1 MEQVRIYDTT
11 LRDGMQ
17 GDTINF
23 TVDEK
28 IRIARQLDDLGVH
41 YIEGGWPGSNPR
53 DVQFFEKAAKIDF
66 KNARLTAFGSTRR
79 AGLAVEADDNIRL
92 LIECGAPAVALVG
105 KTWDLHIT
113 EVMSNTLENNLE
125 MIHDSVA
132 YVKSHGREVFF
143 DAEHFFDGC
152 AHNREYTFK
161 AILTAAQ
168 AGADAVILCD
178 TNGGALPHD
187 VGAITAEVCTALAD
201 RFPGPDGGSTVQ
213 VGIHTHNDSNLA
225 VANSIAA
232 IRAGARIVQ
241 GTING
246 YGERCGNADLT
257 SIIPILA
264 GKMGYD
270 CITPDNLKKLRKVS
284 RFVSE
289 TANMIPVNSRPFVGK
304 SAFSH
309 KGGLHVS
316 AIMKNPRAYEHMDPE
331 LVGNKRRVLI
341 SDLSGR
347 SNVTYKARELGI
359 NTDTEHF
366 DVDRILSEVKMLE
379 MEGFQF
385 DAADGSFKIVME
397 KISGLYTPLF
407 DLLSFR
413 VTVEKKKDRPC
424 TAHATIR
431 LGVGEMETTTAAE
444 GDGPVSALDNALRMA
459 IAEFYPDSLGL
470 DAMQLVDFK
479 VRVLDGR
486 DGTSAKV
493 RVLIDSRDEEEVWG
507 TIGVSEDII
516 EASWEALADSCQ
528 YKLSKELNKKKKRQD

>member
-1 MEQVRIYDTT
+1 MEQVLIYDTT

-17 GDTINF
+17 GETINF

-28 IRIARQLDDLGVH
+28 VRIARHLDDFGVH

-53 DVQFFEKAAKIDF
+53 DVQFFEKARTIDF
-66 KNARLTAFGSTRR
+66 KNARLTAFGATRR
-79 AGLAVEADDNIRL
+79 AGLAVEQDTNIRL
-92 LIECGAPAVALVG
+92 LLDCGAPTVALVG

-113 EVMSNTLENNLE
+113 EVMNNTLEDNLE

-132 YVKSHGREVFF
+132 YLKSHGREVFF

-152 AHNREYTFK
+152 QYNKEYAFQ
-161 AILTAAQ
+161 AVMTAAA

-187 VGAITAEVCTALAD
+187 VESLTAEVFRRLAA
-201 RFPGPDGGSTVQ
+201 RFPGTGGTPAVKT
-213 VGIHTHNDSNLA
+213 GIHTHNDSGLA
-225 VANSIAA
+225 VATSIAA
-232 IRAGARIVQ
+232 IRAGAQIVQ

-264 GKMGYD
+264 LKMGYS
-270 CITPDNLKKLRKVS
+270 CLSPENLKKLRKVS

-289 TANMIPVNSRPFVGK
+289 TANVTPINSRPFVGR

-316 AIMKNPRAYEHMDPE
+316 AIMKNARAYEHVDPE
-331 LVGNKRRVLI
+331 QVGNKRRVLI

-347 SNVTYKARELGI
+347 SNVTYKAKELGI
-359 NTDTEHF
+359 NTDTEYF
-366 DVDRILSEVKMLE
+366 DTDRIVSEVKMLE
-379 MEGFQF
+379 LDGFQF
-385 DAADGSFKIVME
+385 EAADGSFKILME
-397 KISGLYTPLF
+397 KISGRYTPLF
-407 DLLSFR
+407 ELTSFR
-413 VTVEKKKDRPC
+413 VTVEKEKDRPC
-424 TAHATIR
+424 SAHATIQ
-431 LGVGEMETTTAAE
+431 LAVGELETTAAAE
-444 GDGPVSALDNALRMA
+444 GDGPVSALDNALRKA

-470 DAMQLVDFK
+470 DDMQLVDFK

-493 RVLIDSRDEEEVWG
+493 RVLIDSRDQDEVWG

-528 YKLSKELNKKKKRQD
+528 YKLAKELNR